1 MDNLACSLI
10 HWCRTLGVDGHRHA
24 QLEQRGRQSV
34 QDSDP
39 VQQVP
44 PPMAVSDDEIA
55 QQLFAVSPAR
65 MLLGTWPSVLLDV
78 VCPVVSYQVLTRLGV
93 TDTVALAT
101 SAIFPLGAFL
111 ATVIRHRQVE
121 ALSVVSLLFIAA
133 GVTVSLTSGNPRF
146 ILLSGSLFTGSFGVL
161 FLLSL
166 FLERPL
172 AFYLGRQV
180 MTGGKPEMMQRWDG
194 LWKYRNFRRANRIV
208 SGVWGSGLLL
218 EALLRVL
225 LALTLP
231 TATFGLVW
239 SPLSYVIYAG
249 LIVWTILFGRSAAA

>member
-1 MDNLACSLI
+1 MQ
-10 HWCRTLGVDGHRHA
+10 G
-24 QLEQRGRQSV
+24 
-34 QDSDP
+34 SDP

-44 PPMAVSDDEIA
+44 PPTAVSDDEIA

-78 VCPVVSYQVLTRLGV
+78 VCPVVSYQVLTRVGM
-93 TDTVALAT
+93 TETVALAT

-111 ATVIRHRQVE
+111 VTVIRQRQIE

-146 ILLSGSLFTGSFGVL
+146 ILLSGSLFTGSFGML

-166 FLERPL
+166 LLERPL

-180 MTGGKPEMMQRWDG
+180 MTGGKPEVMQRWDG

-225 LALTLP
+225 LALALP
-231 TATFGLVW
+231 TAIFGLVW
-239 SPLSYVIYAG
+239 SPLSYAMYAG